1 MELLQRRRRP
11 ALAAVPLLLCLAAAA
26 TTAVRGFDILQI
38 LGKHDEF
45 SQFCKLLNETHL
57 AGDINR
63 DRTITVLAVANG
75 DMGRLAGGH
84 YSLGTIRHILELHV
98 VADYYDE
105 KKLKQLTHA
114 ATAASTL
121 FQRSGFAPGMA
132 GYVNITQHRGGK
144 VTFIVDDAADSVKPV
159 TFVKQIESHRYDYSV
174 LQVSSVLSSPEA
186 EAPVAPPAP
195 INLTE
200 VLSKKYCKSFAGLLA
215 ADAKAF
221 DVINGTKDTALTLFC
236 PVDAAVAAFMP
247 KFKNLTAK
255 AKTAI
260 LLYHAAPDYYSMQFL
275 KSNKGKLTTLAS
287 TSVSKKDYTYEASS
301 EADTVTLDTAVGT
314 SEIQATVR
322 DDDPLA
328 VYAVTKF
335 LQPKELFKA
344 KAADLAPAPRP
355 RRRRQRRRRP
365 RRRAAAPTPRPRLR
379 TTTSPRT
386 APPPTTP
393 RLTTPRTRTAPHRPC
408 SPGGWAWLPRRLP
421 RWRWP
426 PELRYGVRCCAG

>member
-1 MELLQRRRRP
+1 MDLRRL
-11 ALAAVPLLLCLAAAA
+11 AVAAAVLAVCAAAA
-26 TTAVRGFDILQI
+26 EGFDILQI

-75 DMGRLAGGH
+75 DMGHLTGGH

-105 KKLKQLTHA
+105 KKLKQLSHG

-144 VTFIVDDAADSVKPV
+144 VTFIVDDAADSVKPI

-195 INLTE
+195 VNLTE
-200 VLSKKYCKSFAGLLA
+200 LLSKKYCKSFAGLLA

-236 PVDAAVAAFMP
+236 PVDAAVDAFMP

-260 LLYHAAPDYYSMQFL
+260 LLYHAVPDYYSMQFL
-275 KSNKGKLTTLAS
+275 KSNKGKVNTLAT
-287 TSVSKKDYTYEASS
+287 TSVAKKDYTYEAQT
-301 EADTVTLDTAVGT
+301 EADTVTLDTTVTT
-314 SEIQATVR
+314 STIQATVR

-328 VYAVTKF
+328 IYAISKF
-335 LQPKELFKA
+335 LQPKELFKS
-344 KAADLAPAPRP
+344 KKPEDLAPAPAP
-355 RRRRQRRRRP
+355 EGP
-365 RRRAAAPTPRPRLR
+365 KKKKTKKKPGSTSGAEAPSDDEAADGPAADASADDAADKAGAAPSLLAWWV
-379 TTTSPRT
+379 T
-386 APPPTTP
+386 AVA
-393 RLTTPRTRTAPHRPC
+393 TAT
-408 SPGGWAWLPRRLP
+408 AAMAL
-421 RWRWP
+421 
-426 PELRYGVRCCAG
+426 AA

>member
-1 MELLQRRRRP
+1 MDLRRL
-11 ALAAVPLLLCLAAAA
+11 AVAAAVLTVCAA
-26 TTAVRGFDILQI
+26 TAEGFDILQI

-63 DRTITVLAVANG
+63 DRTITVLAVGNG
-75 DMGRLAGGH
+75 DMGHLTGGH

-105 KKLKQLTHA
+105 KKLKQLSRG

-144 VTFIVDDAADSVKPV
+144 VTFIVDDATDSVKPV

-195 INLTE
+195 VNLTE
-200 VLSKKYCKSFAGLLA
+200 LLSKKYCKSFAGLLA

-221 DVINGTKDTALTLFC
+221 DIINGTKDTALTLFC
-236 PVDAAVAAFMP
+236 PVDAAVDAFMP

-260 LLYHAAPDYYSMQFL
+260 LLYHAVPDYYSMQFL
-275 KSNKGKLTTLAS
+275 KSNKGKVTTLAT
-287 TSVSKKDYTYEASS
+287 TSVAKKDYTYEAQT
-301 EADTVTLDTAVGT
+301 EADTVTLDTTVTT
-314 SEIQATVR
+314 STIQATVR

-328 VYAVTKF
+328 IYAVSKV
-335 LQPKELFKA
+335 LQPKELFKS
-344 KAADLAPAPRP
+344 KKSEDLAPAPAP
-355 RRRRQRRRRP
+355 EGP
-365 RRRAAAPTPRPRLR
+365 KKKKTKKKPGSTSAAEAPSDDEAADGPADDNSADDAADKAHAAPSLLARWV
-379 TTTSPRT
+379 T
-386 APPPTTP
+386 AVV
-393 RLTTPRTRTAPHRPC
+393 TAV
-408 SPGGWAWLPRRLP
+408 AAVAL
-421 RWRWP
+421 
-426 PELRYGVRCCAG
+426 AA

>member
-1 MELLQRRRRP
+1 MDLMRPLAVVAALL
-11 ALAAVPLLLCLAAAA
+11 AVCAAAA
-26 TTAVRGFDILQI
+26 KGFDILQI

-75 DMGRLAGGH
+75 DMGHLTSGH

-105 KKLKQLTHA
+105 KKLKQLSHG

-186 EAPVAPPAP
+186 EAPVAPPVP
-195 INLTE
+195 VNLTNL
-200 VLSKKYCKSFAGLLA
+200 LSKKYCKSFAGLLA

-221 DVINGTKDTALTLFC
+221 DTINGTKDTALTLFC

-260 LLYHAAPDYYSMQFL
+260 LLYHAVPDYYSMQFL
-275 KSNKGKLTTLAS
+275 KSNKGKVTTLAT
-287 TSVSKKDYTYEASS
+287 TSVAKKDYTYEAQT
-301 EADTVTLDTAVGT
+301 EADTVTLDTTVTT
-314 SEIQATVR
+314 STIQATVR

-328 VYAVTKF
+328 IYAVSKF
-335 LQPKELFKA
+335 LQPKELFKS
-344 KAADLAPAPRP
+344 KTKDLAPAPAP
-355 RRRRQRRRRP
+355 EGP
-365 RRRAAAPTPRPRLR
+365 KKKTKKKPSSTSAAAAPADDEPADGPAADDSADDAADKAGAAPSLLARWV
-379 TTTSPRT
+379 T
-386 APPPTTP
+386 AAATVAAA
-393 RLTTPRTRTAPHRPC
+393 LAL
-408 SPGGWAWLPRRLP
+408 A
-421 RWRWP
+421 
-426 PELRYGVRCCAG
+426 A

>member
-1 MELLQRRRRP
+1 MDLLLRRRLL
-11 ALAAVPLLLCLAAAA
+11 AVVATAAVLAVCAFTAAE
-26 TTAVRGFDILQI
+26 GFDILQI

-75 DMGRLAGGH
+75 DMGHLAAGH

-98 VADYYDE
+98 VADYYDD
-105 KKLKQLTHA
+105 KKLKQLSHA

-144 VTFIVDDAADSVKPV
+144 VSFIVDDAADSVKPV
-159 TFVKQIESHRYDYSV
+159 TYVKQIESHRYDYSV
-174 LQVSSVLSSPEA
+174 LQVSGVLSSPEA

-195 INLTE
+195 VNLTDI
-200 VLSKKYCKSFAGLLA
+200 LSKKYCKSFASLLA
-215 ADAKAF
+215 ADPKVF
-221 DVINGTKDTALTLFC
+221 DTLNGTKDTALTVFC

-260 LLYHAAPDYYSMQFL
+260 LLYHAVPDYYSMQFL
-275 KSNKGKLTTLAS
+275 KSNKGKVTTLAT
-287 TSVSKKDYTYEASS
+287 TSVAKKDYTYEAESKD
-301 EADTVTLDTAVGT
+301 DTVTLDTTVVT
-314 SEIQATVR
+314 STIQATVR

-328 VYAVTKF
+328 VYACSKF

-344 KAADLAPAPRP
+344 KTADLAPAPAP
-355 RRRRQRRRRP
+355 QGP
-365 RRRAAAPTPRPRLR
+365 KKKSKKKPTGTSAASAPSDDESADGPSADDDSSDDAADKAAAAPSYLSARWVTAAV
-379 TTTSPRT
+379 TT
-386 APPPTTP
+386 AVA
-393 RLTTPRTRTAPHRPC
+393 LAL
-408 SPGGWAWLPRRLP
+408 A
-421 RWRWP
+421 
-426 PELRYGVRCCAG
+426 A

>member
-1 MELLQRRRRP
+1 MDLRRL
-11 ALAAVPLLLCLAAAA
+11 AVAAAVLAVCAAAA
-26 TTAVRGFDILQI
+26 EGFDILQI

-75 DMGRLAGGH
+75 DMGHLTGGH

-105 KKLKQLTHA
+105 KKLKQLSHA

-195 INLTE
+195 VNLTE
-200 VLSKKYCKSFAGLLA
+200 LLSKKYCKSFAGLLA

-221 DVINGTKDTALTLFC
+221 DIINGTKDTALTLFC
-236 PVDAAVAAFMP
+236 PVNAAVDAFMP

-260 LLYHAAPDYYSMQFL
+260 LLYHAVPDYYSMQFL
-275 KSNKGKLTTLAS
+275 KSNKGKVNTLAT
-287 TSVSKKDYTYEASS
+287 TSVAKKDYTYEAQT
-301 EADTVTLDTAVGT
+301 EADTVTLDTTVTT
-314 SEIQATVR
+314 STVQATVR

-328 VYAVTKF
+328 IYAISKF
-335 LQPKELFKA
+335 LQPKELFKS
-344 KAADLAPAPRP
+344 KKSEDLVPAPAPEGPKKKKTRKKP
-355 RRRRQRRRRP
+355 SSTSAAEAP
-365 RRRAAAPTPRPRLR
+365 SDDEAADGPAADASADDAADKAGAAPSLLARWV
-379 TTTSPRT
+379 T
-386 APPPTTP
+386 AVA
-393 RLTTPRTRTAPHRPC
+393 TAT
-408 SPGGWAWLPRRLP
+408 AAMAL
-421 RWRWP
+421 
-426 PELRYGVRCCAG
+426 AA

>member
-1 MELLQRRRRP
+1 MDLRRL
-11 ALAAVPLLLCLAAAA
+11 AVAAAVLAVCAAAA
-26 TTAVRGFDILQI
+26 EGFDILQI

-75 DMGRLAGGH
+75 DMGHLTGGH

-105 KKLKQLTHA
+105 KKLKQLSHG

-195 INLTE
+195 VNLTE
-200 VLSKKYCKSFAGLLA
+200 LLSKKYCKSFAGLLA

-236 PVDAAVAAFMP
+236 PVDAAVDAFMP

-260 LLYHAAPDYYSMQFL
+260 LLYHAVPDYYSMQFL
-275 KSNKGKLTTLAS
+275 KSNKGKVNTLAT
-287 TSVSKKDYTYEASS
+287 TSVAKKDYTYEAQT
-301 EADTVTLDTAVGT
+301 EADTVTLDTTVTT
-314 SEIQATVR
+314 STIQATVR

-328 VYAVTKF
+328 IYAISKF
-335 LQPKELFKA
+335 LQPKELFKS
-344 KAADLAPAPRP
+344 KKPEDLAPAPAP
-355 RRRRQRRRRP
+355 EGP
-365 RRRAAAPTPRPRLR
+365 KKKKTKKKPGSTSGAEAPSDDEAADGPAADASADDAADKAGAAPSLLARWV
-379 TTTSPRT
+379 T
-386 APPPTTP
+386 AVA
-393 RLTTPRTRTAPHRPC
+393 TAT
-408 SPGGWAWLPRRLP
+408 AAMAL
-421 RWRWP
+421 
-426 PELRYGVRCCAG
+426 AA

>member
-1 MELLQRRRRP
+1 MDLRR
-11 ALAAVPLLLCLAAAA
+11 LAVAAAA
-26 TTAVRGFDILQI
+26 LAVCAAAAEGFDILQI

-45 SQFCKLLNETHL
+45 SQFCKLLNETQL

-75 DMGRLAGGH
+75 DMGQLTGGH

-105 KKLKQLTHA
+105 KKLKQLSHG

-144 VTFIVDDAADSVKPV
+144 VTFVVDDAADSVKPV

-195 INLTE
+195 VNLTE
-200 VLSKKYCKSFAGLLA
+200 LLSKKYCKSFAGLLA

-221 DVINGTKDTALTLFC
+221 DIINGTKDTALTLFC
-236 PVDAAVAAFMP
+236 PVDAAVDAFMP

-260 LLYHAAPDYYSMQFL
+260 LLYHAVPDYYSMQFL
-275 KSNKGKLTTLAS
+275 KSNKGKVTTLAT
-287 TSVSKKDYTYEASS
+287 TSVAKKDYTYEAQT
-301 EADTVTLDTAVGT
+301 EADTVTLDTTVTT
-314 SEIQATVR
+314 STIQATVR

-328 VYAVTKF
+328 IYAVSKV
-335 LQPKELFKA
+335 LQPKELFKS
-344 KAADLAPAPRP
+344 KKPEDLAPAPAP
-355 RRRRQRRRRP
+355 EGP
-365 RRRAAAPTPRPRLR
+365 KKKKTKKKPGSTSAAEAPSDDESADGPATDNSADDAADKARAAPSLLARWV
-379 TTTSPRT
+379 T
-386 APPPTTP
+386 AVA
-393 RLTTPRTRTAPHRPC
+393 TA
-408 SPGGWAWLPRRLP
+408 AAAVAL
-421 RWRWP
+421 
-426 PELRYGVRCCAG
+426 AA

>member
-1 MELLQRRRRP
+1 MDLRRLAVVAA
-11 ALAAVPLLLCLAAAA
+11 ALAVCAAAA
-26 TTAVRGFDILQI
+26 EGFDILQI

-75 DMGRLAGGH
+75 DMGHLTGGH

-105 KKLKQLTHA
+105 KKLKQLSHG

-174 LQVSSVLSSPEA
+174 LQVSSVMSSPEA

-195 INLTE
+195 VNLTE
-200 VLSKKYCKSFAGLLA
+200 LLSKKYCKSFAGLLA

-221 DVINGTKDTALTLFC
+221 DIINGTKDTALTLFC
-236 PVDAAVAAFMP
+236 PVDTAVDAFMP

-260 LLYHAAPDYYSMQFL
+260 LLYHAVPDYYSMQFL
-275 KSNKGKLTTLAS
+275 KSNKGKVNTLAT
-287 TSVSKKDYTYEASS
+287 TSVAKKDYTYEAQT
-301 EADTVTLDTAVGT
+301 EADTVTLDTTVTT
-314 SEIQATVR
+314 STIQSTVR

-328 VYAVTKF
+328 IYAISKF
-335 LQPKELFKA
+335 LQPKELFKS
-344 KAADLAPAPRP
+344 KKSEDLAPAPAPEGPKKKKTKKKPGGTSTAEAPSDDEAADGPAADDSADDAADKAGAAPSLLARWAT
-355 RRRRQRRRRP
+355 
-365 RRRAAAPTPRPRLR
+365 AAATVAAAL
-379 TTTSPRT
+379 
-386 APPPTTP
+386 A
-393 RLTTPRTRTAPHRPC
+393 LA
-408 SPGGWAWLPRRLP
+408 A
-421 RWRWP
+421 
-426 PELRYGVRCCAG
+426 

>member
-1 MELLQRRRRP
+1 MELLLRRRRQALP
-11 ALAAVPLLLCLAAAA
+11 AVAVLLLCLAAA
-26 TTAVRGFDILQI
+26 TAPTVQGFDILQI

-75 DMGRLAGGH
+75 DMGQLTGGH

-105 KKLKQLTHA
+105 KKLKQLSHA

-221 DVINGTKDTALTLFC
+221 DIINGTKDTALTLFC

-301 EADTVTLDTAVGT
+301 EADTVTLDTTVGT
-314 SEIQATVR
+314 SDIQATVR

-344 KAADLAPAPRP
+344 KATDLAPAPAP
-355 RRRRQRRRRP
+355 EGP
-365 RRRAAAPTPRPRLR
+365 KKKKTKKKGSSADAAA
-379 TTTSPRT
+379 SPSDDESADGPAADSSSDDAADKAGAAPAVITRWVAVAATMAAT
-386 APPPTTP
+386 A
-393 RLTTPRTRTAPHRPC
+393 LAL
-408 SPGGWAWLPRRLP
+408 A
-421 RWRWP
+421 
-426 PELRYGVRCCAG
+426 A